1 MPLGSLNAWTWETN
15 VKTQYIPHGGPYCTT
30 SGGEAKRYMIF
41 TVYHVLITAQA
52 WKMSGHGDTS
62 TRCFLVSNNH
72 FKLETKLCRLDRM
85 LIIIPWLVLWSH
97 DSDSGAA
104 TSDIAVF
111 TSNDRS
117 VLNSYFFD
125 QNNPEILWIQLF
137 HIKTIIFTN
146 HKCLILRPW
155 TLIKTSGLV
164 VQLALVARVSAKPT
178 AENEKNGQ
186 SIGKV

>member
-1 MPLGSLNAWTWETN
+1 MEDVGSWRHKYPL
-15 VKTQYIPHGGPYCTT
+15 
-30 SGGEAKRYMIF
+30 
-41 TVYHVLITAQA
+41 
-52 WKMSGHGDTS
+52 
-62 TRCFLVSNNH
+62 FLVSNNH

-85 LIIIPWLVLWSH
+85 FIIIAWLVLWSH